1 MEDAKKQVVELLK
14 SKAILKQEVYHNTI
28 KWFDVFKKEIKQCV
42 ADIRKELGEN
52 ANKIRLKLKEASVNE
67 VQLFIGS
74 DVIIFQMHTN
84 VFKIASDNYVHQSSY
99 IRSNP
104 NNAFC
109 GIINVYNFL
118 ADSYEFNRFH
128 DYGYLISRV
137 FINRE
142 SHFFVEGKGQ
152 LEFVYKDF
160 LNQTLTQKA
169 VEDIV
174 LKVSAY
180 AIDFDLLTPPY
191 DKVAVVTV
199 DELLSKTNETKI
211 KTGKRLGFKF
221 KSDND
226 FIG

>member
-1 MEDAKKQVVELLK
+1 MEDAKKQVIELLK

-28 KWFDVFKKEIKQCV
+28 KWFDVFKNEIKQCV

-160 LNQTLTQKA
+160 LNQILTQKA